1 MTEPSDFRG
10 RRQDEPPTPPPP
22 PAYPPMPVPMPAP
35 PPGPGAPWWR
45 RLTDRQRLLLF
56 GGVGV
61 LVLALVA
68 GTLLTVSGTV
78 GSDDGK
84 AVAKRNLQPFRQ
96 AVEELGAAQGLTY
109 QDTSAFGVTE
119 NRITATAGGSKYGTT
134 SSGGKR
140 LEQGLLNVDGK
151 TFMRWSQDPAPPPG
165 AESGKPGK
173 WMADHEDKDS
183 LAQEALRRTLPPP
196 QLAEVLTQALDALEK
211 APPAAERPDEK
222 PRSVHGKPALAID
235 TSAGRLLVTR
245 QKPHQVLRLEPY
257 DFHEF
262 TERLKEGEAPE
273 TIPEV
278 TRGPLTVGS
287 PEGMDI
293 MPVLGDAVDAMF
305 DTLLDHTKQ
314 LKNAGDRGIDFT
326 IDGSGDMNCSS
337 SGCSV
342 TQKFT
347 GEVTSKAR
355 DERVS
360 KGQVSAVLTAT
371 FSIGGQSA
379 GKCTSPRSTFRLT
392 GNNAAGTLRCSNPGA
407 GSVYSSVAARYK
419 ARAEAQSRASGGR
432 VVHYSIPLRANTLV
446 EASAL
451 AAVEVKALVDR
462 VNGERGVADCAK
474 PHSFPS
480 GTQVLLADGAHRPI
494 EDIRTGDRVTA
505 TDPDRGL
512 TTARPVTDTIT
523 TDDDKDFTRLTLTT
537 AQGPATLTATDNHP
551 FWLTNAGRW
560 ADAADIRIGDELRSP
575 TGAPLRVAGVLD
587 QRGPRRTYDLTVG
600 GLHTYYVLAGTT
612 PVLVHNCNNL
622 AADAAKFPGLA
633 HTLDEHVNVSRQQ
646 AAALAARK
654 NAPNGVFHDAQ
665 TAQQVVDYGLA
676 GNAQRIKNWLRG
688 AERQLTI
695 RGSFG
700 ANNSIGWAAHPDG
713 RITSTGNQYTMVL
726 QRQRGHQSGY
736 FVLTAYPR

>member
-1 MTEPSDFRG
+1 MTEPSDSRG
-10 RRQDEPPTPPPP
+10 RGPDEPPTPPPP
-22 PAYPPMPVPMPAP
+22 PAYPPMPGS
-35 PPGPGAPWWR
+35 PPGPGASWWQ
-45 RLTDRQRLLLF
+45 RLTGRQRLLLF

-68 GTLLTVSGTV
+68 GTLLTVSGTI

-119 NRITATAGGSKYGTT
+119 NQITATAGGSKYGTT

-151 TFMRWSQDPAPPPG
+151 TFMRWSEDPAPPPG

-173 WMADHEDKDS
+173 WMADHADKDS
-183 LAQEALRRTLPPP
+183 LVQEALRRTLPPP

-211 APPAAERPDEK
+211 APPTAERPDEK
-222 PRSVHGKPALAID
+222 PRSVHGEPALAID

-245 QKPHQVLRLEPY
+245 RKPHQVLRLEPY

-262 TERLKEGEAPE
+262 AERLKEGEAPE

-293 MPVLGDAVDAMF
+293 TPVLGDAVDAMF
-305 DTLLDHTKQ
+305 DTLLGHTKQ
-314 LKNAGDRGIDFT
+314 LKNAGDRGINFT

-360 KGQVSAVLTAT
+360 KGKVSAVLTAT

-379 GKCTSPRSTFRLT
+379 GQCTSPRSTFRLT

-432 VVHYSIPLRANTLV
+432 VVHYSIPLRASTLV

-462 VNGERGVADCAK
+462 VNGERRIADCAT

-480 GTQVLLADGAHRPI
+480 GTRVLLADGTHRPI
-494 EDIRTGDRVTA
+494 EDIRTGYEVRSPAGASLRVT
-505 TDPDRGL
+505 
-512 TTARPVTDTIT
+512 
-523 TDDDKDFTRLTLTT
+523 
-537 AQGPATLTATDNHP
+537 
-551 FWLTNAGRW
+551 
-560 ADAADIRIGDELRSP
+560 
-575 TGAPLRVAGVLD
+575 GVLD
-587 QRGPRRTYDLTVG
+587 QQGRQRTHDLTVD
-600 GLHTYYVLAGTT
+600 GLHTYYVLAGET
-612 PVLVHNCNNL
+612 PVLVHNSNC
-622 AADAAKFPGLA
+622 
-633 HTLDEHVNVSRQQ
+633 
-646 AAALAARK
+646 
-654 NAPNGVFHDAQ
+654 
-665 TAQQVVDYGLA
+665 
-676 GNAQRIKNWLRG
+676 
-688 AERQLTI
+688 
-695 RGSFG
+695 
-700 ANNSIGWAAHPDG
+700 
-713 RITSTGNQYTMVL
+713 STGAGRDLIDGQAQLHIIHGDRTGGGHKWPGQAGKTVFPPGWDTERILNSVAEVATSPKSVWTQQTGKKGALYTKNLDPSRWKIEGNVDGVKI
-726 QRQRGHQSGY
+726 RVIYEPATDRIVTGFPY
-736 FVLTAYPR
+736 R

>member
-1 MTEPSDFRG
+1 MTEPSDFQG
-10 RRQDEPPTPPPP
+10 RPPAGPPAPPPP
-22 PAYPPMPVPMPAP
+22 PAYPPPPMPVP
-35 PPGPGAPWWR
+35 PPGAVAPWWQ
-45 RLTDRQRLLLF
+45 RLSDRGRLLLF

-68 GTLLTVSGTV
+68 GTLLTVSGTL

-119 NRITATAGGSKYGTT
+119 NQITTTAGGSKYGTT

-151 TFMRWSQDPAPPPG
+151 TFMRWSQDPAPPSG
-165 AESGKPGK
+165 AEPGKPGK
-173 WMADHEDKDS
+173 WMADHQDKDS
-183 LAQEALRRTLPPP
+183 LVQEALRRTLPPP

-211 APPAAERPDEK
+211 APPTAERTDEK
-222 PRSVHGKPALAID
+222 PRTVHGKPALALD

-245 QKPHQVLRLEPY
+245 QKPHRVLRLEPY

-262 TERLKEGEAPE
+262 TERLKDGEAPE

-293 MPVLGDAVDAMF
+293 APALGDAVDAMF
-305 DTLLDHTKQ
+305 DTLLDYTKQ
-314 LKNAGDRGIDFT
+314 LKNAGDRGINFT
-326 IDGSGDMNCSS
+326 IDGSGDMNCSA

-371 FSIGGQSA
+371 FSIGGESA

-392 GNNAAGTLRCSNPGA
+392 GTNAAGTLRCSNPGA
-407 GSVYSSVAARYK
+407 GSVYRSVAARYK
-419 ARAEAQSRASGGR
+419 SRAEAQSRAAGGR
-432 VVHYSIPLRANTLV
+432 VVHYSIPLRASTLV

-462 VNGERGVADCAK
+462 VNGQRRIADCAK
-474 PHSFPS
+474 PHSFPA
-480 GTQVLLADGAHRPI
+480 GTQVLLADGTHRPI

-505 TDPDRGL
+505 TDPARSL
-512 TTARPVTDTIT
+512 TAARPVTGTIT
-523 TDDDKDFTRLTLTT
+523 TDDDKDFTRLTVAT
-537 AQGPATLTATDNHP
+537 AGGPATLTATDNHP
-551 FWLTNAGRW
+551 FWLTNTKRW
-560 ADAADIRIGDELRSP
+560 TDAADIHVGDEVRSP
-575 TGAPLRVAGVLD
+575 TGAPLRVTEVDD
-587 QRGPRRTYDLTVG
+587 QRGRQRTHDLTVG
-600 GLHTYYVLAGTT
+600 GLHTYYVLAGTV
-612 PVLVHNCNNL
+612 PVLVHNCSTGGVSLSGARQVSGRFPKN
-622 AADAAKFPGLA
+622 ADPGEILFRQKA
-633 HTLDEHVNVSRQQ
+633 DGTVTAYARYDKNGVLTQRADLDPSSAPHAGIPAPHILDMVKHVNPKTGQ
-646 AAALAARK
+646 
-654 NAPNGVFHDAQ
+654 VFYSWAK
-665 TAQQVVDYGLA
+665 LP
-676 GNAQRIKNWLRG
+676 RPLRPEEELCG
-688 AERQLTI
+688 CR
-695 RGSFG
+695 
-700 ANNSIGWAAHPDG
+700 
-713 RITSTGNQYTMVL
+713 
-726 QRQRGHQSGY
+726 
-736 FVLTAYPR
+736 

>member
-10 RRQDEPPTPPPP
+10 RRPDEPPAPPPP
-22 PAYPPMPVPMPAP
+22 PAYPPMQAPTPMPVPMSAP
-35 PPGPGAPWWR
+35 VPRAPWWQ
-45 RLTDRQRLLLF
+45 RLTDRQRLLLL

-78 GSDDGK
+78 GSGDGK

-173 WMADHEDKDS
+173 WMADHADKDS
-183 LAQEALRRTLPPP
+183 LVQEALRRTLPPP

-211 APPAAERPDEK
+211 APPVAERPDEK
-222 PRSVHGKPALAID
+222 PRSVHGEPALALD

-245 QKPHQVLRLEPY
+245 QKPHRVLRLEPY

-262 TERLKEGEAPE
+262 AERLKEGEAPE

-293 MPVLGDAVDAMF
+293 APVLGNAVDAMF

-326 IDGSGDMNCSS
+326 IDGSGDMNCSA

-392 GNNAAGTLRCSNPGA
+392 GTNAAGTLRCSDPGA

-432 VVHYSIPLRANTLV
+432 VVHYSIPLRASTLV

-451 AAVEVKALVDR
+451 AAVEVKALVDG
-462 VNGERGVADCAK
+462 VQGERTVGNCVK
-474 PHSFPS
+474 PRSFPS
-480 GTQVLLADGAHRPI
+480 GTPALLTDGTARPI
-494 EDIRTGDRVTA
+494 EDIRTGDQVTA
-505 TDPDRGL
+505 TDPGSGL
-512 TTARPVTDTIT
+512 TTARPVTNTIT
-523 TDDDKDFTRLTLTT
+523 TDDDKNFTR
-537 AQGPATLTATDNHP
+537 
-551 FWLTNAGRW
+551 
-560 ADAADIRIGDELRSP
+560 
-575 TGAPLRVAGVLD
+575 
-587 QRGPRRTYDLTVG
+587 LTVG
-600 GLHTYYVLAGTT
+600 GLHTYYVPAGGT
-612 PVLVHNCNNL
+612 PVLVHNSGGAC
-622 AADAAKFPGLA
+622 KEVV
-633 HTLDEHVNVSRQQ
+633 LDRFDSFEQARNKALELVGKIDPATRQPYIGRLESAPTTYGKVVGFTTRVNGEFKRYRMDYDPEKGPHINVEIGKGDS
-646 AAALAARK
+646 ARK
-654 NAPNGVFHDAQ
+654 WAVPWKGTEEDFAK
-665 TAQQVVDYGLA
+665 TLG
-676 GNAQRIKNWLRG
+676 GN
-688 AERQLTI
+688 
-695 RGSFG
+695 S
-700 ANNSIGWAAHPDG
+700 
-713 RITSTGNQYTMVL
+713 
-726 QRQRGHQSGY
+726 
-736 FVLTAYPR
+736 

>member
-1 MTEPSDFRG
+1 MTEPSDSRG
-10 RRQDEPPTPPPP
+10 RGPDEPPTPPPP
-22 PAYPPMPVPMPAP
+22 PAYPPMPGS
-35 PPGPGAPWWR
+35 PPGPGASWWQ
-45 RLTDRQRLLLF
+45 RLTGRQRLLLF

-68 GTLLTVSGTV
+68 GTLLTVSGTI

-119 NRITATAGGSKYGTT
+119 NQITATAGGSKYGTT

-151 TFMRWSQDPAPPPG
+151 TFMRWSEDPAPPPG

-173 WMADHEDKDS
+173 WMADHADKDS
-183 LAQEALRRTLPPP
+183 LVQEALRRTLPPP

-211 APPAAERPDEK
+211 APPTAERPDEK
-222 PRSVHGKPALAID
+222 PRSVHGEPALAID

-245 QKPHQVLRLEPY
+245 RKPHQVLRLEPY

-262 TERLKEGEAPE
+262 AERLKEGEAPE

-293 MPVLGDAVDAMF
+293 TPVLGDAVDAMF
-305 DTLLDHTKQ
+305 DTLLGHTKQ
-314 LKNAGDRGIDFT
+314 LKNAGDRGINFT

-360 KGQVSAVLTAT
+360 KGKVSAVLTAT

-379 GKCTSPRSTFRLT
+379 GQCTSPRSTFRLT

-432 VVHYSIPLRANTLV
+432 VVHYSIPLRASTLV

-462 VNGERGVADCAK
+462 VNGERRIADCAT

-480 GTQVLLADGAHRPI
+480 GTRVLLADGTHRPI
-494 EDIRTGDRVTA
+494 EDIRTGDEVRSPAGASLRVT
-505 TDPDRGL
+505 
-512 TTARPVTDTIT
+512 
-523 TDDDKDFTRLTLTT
+523 
-537 AQGPATLTATDNHP
+537 
-551 FWLTNAGRW
+551 
-560 ADAADIRIGDELRSP
+560 
-575 TGAPLRVAGVLD
+575 GVLD
-587 QRGPRRTYDLTVG
+587 QRGRQRTHDLTVG
-600 GLHTYYVLAGTT
+600 GLHTYYVLAGET
-612 PVLVHNCNNL
+612 PGLVHNSNC
-622 AADAAKFPGLA
+622 
-633 HTLDEHVNVSRQQ
+633 
-646 AAALAARK
+646 
-654 NAPNGVFHDAQ
+654 
-665 TAQQVVDYGLA
+665 
-676 GNAQRIKNWLRG
+676 
-688 AERQLTI
+688 
-695 RGSFG
+695 
-700 ANNSIGWAAHPDG
+700 
-713 RITSTGNQYTMVL
+713 STGAGRDLIDGQAQLHIIHGDRTGGGHKWPGQAGKTVFPPGWDTERILNSVAEVATSPKSVWTQQTGKKGALYTKNLDPSRWKIEGNVDGVKI
-726 QRQRGHQSGY
+726 RVIYEPATDRIVTGFPY
-736 FVLTAYPR
+736 R